1 VIVPA
6 PGTDDSGRVSS
17 TPWLTAAVEIT
28 LSCLSEP
35 SGPVLQ
41 SAVDRAAVLA
51 DADLVALALALAGA
65 DGLEV
70 RAACPM
76 SGPAEGPSW
85 PVPADRVTL
94 AVLATA
100 RPATGAGT
108 LDVLTAVAPGTVVRH
123 FAAVPFT
130 SAGTLAGVLYAGRAA
145 DAAFAEPVVRLLA
158 EFSNHVALAMQAARA
173 ADDRVQRQRAR
184 DQDVTAADLH
194 DHVIQSLFHV
204 AMDLTSLAAVVGDDQ
219 VTRRLERDVDHLDD
233 AIVRIRVAI
242 GPPDGGAPPP

>member
-158 EFSNHVALAMQAARA
+158 EFRITWRWRCRPPARRTIGCSGNA
-173 ADDRVQRQRAR
+173 PAIR
-184 DQDVTAADLH
+184 
-194 DHVIQSLFHV
+194 
-204 AMDLTSLAAVVGDDQ
+204 TS
-219 VTRRLERDVDHLDD
+219 R
-233 AIVRIRVAI
+233 
-242 GPPDGGAPPP
+242 PPICTTTSSSRCSTSRWT